1 MSHRNRSVWRECP
14 GYDEKQKVN
23 REDGSYAEAAA
34 KTFVHNHHLPVSR
47 SLVVTPMNGSLATYR

>member
-1 MSHRNRSVWRECP
+1 VPE
-14 GYDEKQKVN
+14 YDEKQKVN

-47 SLVVTPMNGSLATYR
+47 SLVVTPMNGSLGTYR